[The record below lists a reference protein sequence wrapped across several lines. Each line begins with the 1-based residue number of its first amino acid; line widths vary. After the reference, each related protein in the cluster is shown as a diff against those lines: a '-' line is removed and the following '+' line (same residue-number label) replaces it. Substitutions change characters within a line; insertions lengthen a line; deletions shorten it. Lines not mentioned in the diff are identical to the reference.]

1 MTSTTP
7 LSSPREKAFSQRGY
21 AQEVS
26 LFEANPYSCGPDKND
41 VNILGRR
48 ICMHPFPLLLESNWC
63 KHPVTSAKE
72 ETMRKEL
79 RALLV
84 ATLLCA
90 PIFGLPN
97 YAADGKKQRSE
108 PKSIANEVRHRLV
121 MLPWYSV
128 FDNLAYQ
135 VEGDKVTLYGQVT
148 RPTLKS
154 DAEAVVKSIEG
165 VSTVVNN
172 IEVLPPSPMDDQLR
186 RALYRAIYGDPGLS
200 RYSIQAVP
208 SIHIIVKNGNVTL
221 EGVVDSEADKNL
233 AGIRANQVPNVF
245 SVKNNLVVGN

>member
-1 MTSTTP
+1 MFV
-7 LSSPREKAFSQRGY
+7 RE
-21 AQEVS
+21 
-26 LFEANPYSCGPDKND
+26 
-41 VNILGRR
+41 VN
-48 ICMHPFPLLLESNWC
+48 
-63 KHPVTSAKE
+63 
-72 ETMRKEL
+72 MRKEL
-79 RALLV
+79 RALFVMALLAAPYMGMPYS
-84 ATLLCA
+84 ATA
-90 PIFGLPN
+90 QPQEN
-97 YAADGKKQRSE
+97 KKQRSE
-108 PKSIANEVRHRLV
+108 TKYGERLSKEVRHQLV

-154 DAEAVVKSIEG
+154 DAEAAVKSIEG
-165 VSTVVNN
+165 ISTVLNN

-245 SVKNNLVVGN
+245 SVKNNLVISN